1 MKKNI
6 KKVAALGLSFAM
18 AASLAACG
26 GSSST
31 TETTAA
37 GGDAAAEGSEAAGA
51 AESEIPATELEVS
64 GDNVSLSLFAGSI
77 PENMPTGGALQFMAD
92 YLNANS
98 NGTIEAT
105 AFFDTALGDATSM
118 VQGLQQGTVDIGV
131 SGTSYFTG
139 LVPEITVF
147 ELPFLFSSV
156 DEARV
161 AIEGPAKD
169 AIFEKLSGVG
179 LVGLSIWEN
188 GFRELTNNV
197 RPVTTPDDMQGIKM
211 RVLPNEIQVAT
222 WEAMGALPATIDAGE
237 LYTALQ
243 QGTVDAQDNP
253 LHEIVARR
261 FYEVQPYITMTDAV
275 YTPFLMAMSQM
286 SWDKLSESQQALVM
300 EAAALAKEEELRLTD
315 EAQANALQEV
325 LDYGCEVV
333 EDPDKEAFREKA
345 LPTWSLFTDEY
356 GTELLDMVQASIDE
370 ANAGAADTEEATEA
384 AAEDAEAADE
394 EATEAAAEDAE
405 AVEEEATEAA
415 AEDAEAVEE
424 EATEAAAEDAEAA
437 EETEAAEEEAADA
450 AAEEEATEAA
460 E

>member
-6 KKVAALGLSFAM
+6 KKMAALGLSFAM

-26 GSSST
+26 GGSST

-345 LPTWSLFTDEY
+345 LPTWSLFTDQY

>member
-1 MKKNI
+1 
-6 KKVAALGLSFAM
+6 
-18 AASLAACG
+18 
-26 GSSST
+26 
-31 TETTAA
+31 
-37 GGDAAAEGSEAAGA
+37 
-51 AESEIPATELEVS
+51 
-64 GDNVSLSLFAGSI
+64 
-77 PENMPTGGALQFMAD
+77 
-92 YLNANS
+92 
-98 NGTIEAT
+98 
-105 AFFDTALGDATSM
+105 
-118 VQGLQQGTVDIGV
+118 
-131 SGTSYFTG
+131 
-139 LVPEITVF
+139 
-147 ELPFLFSSV
+147 
-156 DEARV
+156 
-161 AIEGPAKD
+161 
-169 AIFEKLSGVG
+169 
-179 LVGLSIWEN
+179 
-188 GFRELTNNV
+188 
-197 RPVTTPDDMQGIKM
+197 M

-300 EAAALAKEEELRLTD
+300 EAAALAKEKELELTD
-315 EAQANALQEV
+315 AAQANALQEV

-345 LPTWSLFTDEY
+345 LPTWSLFTDQY

-415 AEDAEAVEE
+415 AEDAAAEETEAAEAEETEAAEE
-424 EATEAAAEDAEAA
+424 EAAA
-437 EETEAAEEEAADA
+437 EETEAAEEEA
-450 AAEEEATEAA
+450 TEAA

>member
-26 GSSST
+26 GGSGAK
-31 TETTAA
+31 TETTAAA

-51 AESEIPATELEVS
+51 ADSEIPATELEVS

-286 SWDKLSESQQALVM
+286 SWGKLSESQQALVM
-300 EAAALAKEEELRLTD
+300 EAAALAKEKELELTD
-315 EAQANALQEV
+315 AAQANALQEV

-345 LPTWSLFTDEY
+345 LPTWSLFTDQY

-405 AVEEEATEAA
+405 AVEEEA
-415 AEDAEAVEE
+415 AEDAEAEDAAAEETEAAEAEETEAAEE
-424 EATEAAAEDAEAA
+424 EAAA
-437 EETEAAEEEAADA
+437 EETEAAEEEA
-450 AAEEEATEAA
+450 TEAA

>member
-6 KKVAALGLSFAM
+6 KKMAALGLSFAM

-315 EAQANALQEV
+315 EAQASALQEV

-333 EDPDKEAFREKA
+333 EDPDKDAFREKA

-356 GTELLDMVQASIDE
+356 GTELVDMVQASIDE

-424 EATEAAAEDAEAA
+424 EAADA
-437 EETEAAEEEAADA
+437 AAEEEAADA
-450 AAEEEATEAA
+450 AAEETEAAEEEATEAA

>member
-286 SWDKLSESQQALVM
+286 SWDKLSESQQALVV
-300 EAAALAKEEELRLTD
+300 EAAALAKEKELELTD
-315 EAQANALQEV
+315 EAQASALQEV

-356 GTELLDMVQASIDE
+356 GTELLDMVQASIEE
-370 ANAGAADTEEATEA
+370 ADAGAADTEDAEAADTEDATEA

-394 EATEAAAEDAE
+394 DTE

-415 AEDAEAVEE
+415 EDAEAAEE
-424 EATEAAAEDAEAA
+424 ETTEAAA
-437 EETEAAEEEAADA
+437 EETEAAEEEA
-450 AAEEEATEAA
+450 TEAA

>member
-6 KKVAALGLSFAM
+6 KKMAALGLSFAM

-315 EAQANALQEV
+315 EAQASALQEV

-333 EDPDKEAFREKA
+333 EDPDKDAFREKA
-345 LPTWSLFTDEY
+345 LPTWSLFTDQY

-424 EATEAAAEDAEAA
+424 EAADAAA

-450 AAEEEATEAA
+450 AAEETEAAEEEATEAA

>member
-6 KKVAALGLSFAM
+6 KKMAALGLSFAM

-26 GSSST
+26 GSSSA

-286 SWDKLSESQQALVM
+286 SWGKLSESQQALVM
-300 EAAALAKEEELRLTD
+300 EAAALAKEKELELTD
-315 EAQANALQEV
+315 AAQANALQEV

-405 AVEEEATEAA
+405 AVEEEATEEA

-424 EATEAAAEDAEAA
+424 EAAEDAEAA

>member
-6 KKVAALGLSFAM
+6 KKMAALGLSFAM

-275 YTPFLMAMSQM
+275 YTPFLMAMSHM
-286 SWDKLSESQQALVM
+286 SWDKLSESQQALVV
-300 EAAALAKEEELRLTD
+300 EAAALAKEKELELTD
-315 EAQANALQEV
+315 EAQASALQEV

-356 GTELLDMVQASIDE
+356 GTELLDMVQASIEE
-370 ANAGAADTEEATEA
+370 ADAGAADTEDAEAADTEDATEA
-384 AAEDAEAADE
+384 AAEDAEAA
-394 EATEAAAEDAE
+394 AEDTE

-415 AEDAEAVEE
+415 EDAEAAEE
-424 EATEAAAEDAEAA
+424 ETTEAAA
-437 EETEAAEEEAADA
+437 EETEAAEEEA
-450 AAEEEATEAA
+450 TEAA

>member
-6 KKVAALGLSFAM
+6 KKMAALGLSFAM

-51 AESEIPATELEVS
+51 ADSEIPATELEVS

-286 SWDKLSESQQALVM
+286 SWGKLSESQQALVM
-300 EAAALAKEEELRLTD
+300 EAAALAKEKELELTD
-315 EAQANALQEV
+315 AAQANALQEV

-345 LPTWSLFTDEY
+345 LPTWSLFTDQY

-384 AAEDAEAADE
+384 AAEDAEVADE

-405 AVEEEATEAA
+405 AVEEEA
-415 AEDAEAVEE
+415 AEDAEAEDAAAEETEAAEAEETEAAEE
-424 EATEAAAEDAEAA
+424 EAAA
-437 EETEAAEEEAADA
+437 EETEAAEEEA
-450 AAEEEATEAA
+450 TEAA

>member
-6 KKVAALGLSFAM
+6 KNMAALGLSFAM

-51 AESEIPATELEVS
+51 ADSEIPATELEVS

-300 EAAALAKEEELRLTD
+300 EAAALAKEKELELTD
-315 EAQANALQEV
+315 AAQANALQEV

-345 LPTWSLFTDEY
+345 LPTWSLFTDQY

-424 EATEAAAEDAEAA
+424 EAADAAA
-437 EETEAAEEEAADA
+437 EETEAAEEEAAEA
-450 AAEEEATEAA
+450 EETEAAEEEATEAA

>member
-1 MKKNI
+1 MK

-51 AESEIPATELEVS
+51 ADSEIPATELEVS

-197 RPVTTPDDMQGIKM
+197 RPVTTPDD
-211 RVLPNEIQVAT
+211 LPNEIQVAT

-300 EAAALAKEEELRLTD
+300 EAAALAKEKELELTD
-315 EAQANALQEV
+315 AAQANALQEV

-333 EDPDKEAFREKA
+333 EDPDKDAFREKA

-450 AAEEEATEAA
+450 AAEETEAAEEEATEAA

>member
-51 AESEIPATELEVS
+51 ADSEIPATELEVS

-415 AEDAEAVEE
+415 AEDAAAEETEAAEAEETEAAEE
-424 EATEAAAEDAEAA
+424 EAAA
-437 EETEAAEEEAADA
+437 EETEAAEEEA
-450 AAEEEATEAA
+450 TEAA

>member
-300 EAAALAKEEELRLTD
+300 EAAALAKEKELELTD
-315 EAQANALQEV
+315 AAQANALQEV

-345 LPTWSLFTDEY
+345 LPTWSLFTDQY

-370 ANAGAADTEEATEA
+370 ANAGAADTEEA
-384 AAEDAEAADE
+384 ADE

-405 AVEEEATEAA
+405 AVEEEA
-415 AEDAEAVEE
+415 AEDAEAEDAAAEETEAAEAEETEAAEE
-424 EATEAAAEDAEAA
+424 EAAA
-437 EETEAAEEEAADA
+437 EETEAAEEEA
-450 AAEEEATEAA
+450 TEAA

>member
-6 KKVAALGLSFAM
+6 KKMAALGLSFAM

-26 GSSST
+26 GGSST

-51 AESEIPATELEVS
+51 ADSEIPATELEVS

-169 AIFEKLSGVG
+169 AIFE
-179 LVGLSIWEN
+179 
-188 GFRELTNNV
+188 
-197 RPVTTPDDMQGIKM
+197 
-211 RVLPNEIQVAT
+211 
-222 WEAMGALPATIDAGE
+222 
-237 LYTALQ
+237 
-243 QGTVDAQDNP
+243 
-253 LHEIVARR
+253 
-261 FYEVQPYITMTDAV
+261 
-275 YTPFLMAMSQM
+275 
-286 SWDKLSESQQALVM
+286 
-300 EAAALAKEEELRLTD
+300 
-315 EAQANALQEV
+315 
-325 LDYGCEVV
+325 
-333 EDPDKEAFREKA
+333 
-345 LPTWSLFTDEY
+345 
-356 GTELLDMVQASIDE
+356 
-370 ANAGAADTEEATEA
+370 
-384 AAEDAEAADE
+384 
-394 EATEAAAEDAE
+394 
-405 AVEEEATEAA
+405 
-415 AEDAEAVEE
+415 
-424 EATEAAAEDAEAA
+424 
-437 EETEAAEEEAADA
+437 
-450 AAEEEATEAA
+450 
-460 E
+460 

>member
-315 EAQANALQEV
+315 EAQASALQEV

-333 EDPDKEAFREKA
+333 EDPDKDAFREKA

-356 GTELLDMVQASIDE
+356 GTELVDMVQASIDE

-424 EATEAAAEDAEAA
+424 EAADA
-437 EETEAAEEEAADA
+437 AAEEEAADA
-450 AAEEEATEAA
+450 AAEETEAAEEEATEAA

>member
-405 AVEEEATEAA
+405 AVEEEA
-415 AEDAEAVEE
+415 AEDAEAEDAAAEE
-424 EATEAAAEDAEAA
+424 TEAAEA

-450 AAEEEATEAA
+450 AAEETEAAEEEATEAA

>member
-6 KKVAALGLSFAM
+6 KKMAALGLSFAM

>member
-415 AEDAEAVEE
+415 AEDAAAEETEAAEAEETEAAEE
-424 EATEAAAEDAEAA
+424 EAAA
-437 EETEAAEEEAADA
+437 EETEAAEEEA
-450 AAEEEATEAA
+450 TEAA

>member
-1 MKKNI
+1 M
-6 KKVAALGLSFAM
+6 AALGLSFAM
-18 AASLAACG
+18 VASLAACG
-26 GSSST
+26 GSSSSSS
-31 TETTAA
+31 ETTAA
-37 GGDAAAEGSEAAGA
+37 AGGDTESSAAEASD
-51 AESEIPATELEVS
+51 IPATELDVT

-147 ELPFLFSSV
+147 ELPFLFSST

-169 AIFEKLSGVG
+169 AIFEKLEGVG
-179 LVGLSIWEN
+179 MVGLSIWEN

-197 RPVTTPDDMQGIKM
+197 RPVKTPDDMQGIKM

-275 YTPFLMAMSQM
+275 YTPFLMAMSKM
-286 SWDKLSESQQALVM
+286 SWDKLSESQQALVV

-315 EAQANALQEV
+315 EAQANALQTV
-325 LDYGCEVV
+325 LDYGCEV
-333 EDPDKEAFREKA
+333 EQEPDKDAFREKA
-345 LPTWSLFTDEY
+345 LPTWSLFTDQY
-356 GTELLDMVQASIDE
+356 GTELLDMVQASI
-370 ANAGAADTEEATEA
+370 EEADA
-384 AAEDAEAADE
+384 AAGD
-394 EATEAAAEDAE
+394 T
-405 AVEEEATEAA
+405 T
-415 AEDAEAVEE
+415 E

-437 EETEAAEEEAADA
+437 EEESTEAAEDAEAADESVEETEAEEAAEETEAEAETEA
-450 AAEEEATEAA
+450 AAEEAESTEAA